1 MIYIHND
8 YDSFNSIEMMT
19 SGGFPRYPPGMDLVL
34 HTYWR
39 SSAAWRVR
47 TALALKG
54 LPWEAAPHDLRT
66 NEQTAPDYVARNP
79 QGLVPALEVE
89 GAVLTQSLAII
100 EYLEERFPE
109 PALLPADPL
118 ERARVR
124 AFALAIAC
132 DIHPVQNLRVLRML
146 RARGLDQAAVDAWA
160 REVIE
165 GGLEACSR
173 LIADRSGPFCFGDMI
188 TLADIT
194 LIPQLANARRFG
206 ARTDYPRLE
215 AIEAAALAHP
225 AFASVRPAAQVDADP
240 A

>member
-1 MIYIHND
+1 
-8 YDSFNSIEMMT
+8 
-19 SGGFPRYPPGMDLVL
+19 MDLVL

-54 LPWEAAPHDLRT
+54 LAWEGEPHDLRA
-66 NEQTAPDYVARNP
+66 NAQNAPDYVARNP
-79 QGLVPALEVE
+79 QGLVPALEID

-100 EYLEERFPE
+100 EYLEERFPH
-109 PALLPADPL
+109 PPLLPADLL
-118 ERARVR
+118 ERAHVR
-124 AFALAIAC
+124 AFALAVAC

-146 RARGLDQAAVDAWA
+146 KKRGLDQSAIDEWA

-165 GGLEACSR
+165 SGLAACSR
-173 LIADRSGPFCFGDMI
+173 LIEHREGPFCFGAEV
-188 TLADIT
+188 TLADIV
-194 LIPQLANARRFG
+194 LIPQMANARRFG
-206 ARTDYPRLE
+206 ARVDYPRLE

-225 AFASVRPAAQVDADP
+225 AFMASRPDAQADADP

>member
-1 MIYIHND
+1 
-8 YDSFNSIEMMT
+8 MT
-19 SGGFPRYPPGMDLVL
+19 LVL

-47 TALALKG
+47 TVLGLKG
-54 LPWEAAPHDLRT
+54 LAWDAVPHDLRT
-66 NEQTAPDYVARNP
+66 DAQLAPEYIARNP
-79 QGLVPALEVE
+79 QGLVPALEVD

-109 PALLPADPL
+109 PPVLPANPL

-124 AFALAIAC
+124 AFALAVAC

-146 RARGLDQAAVDAWA
+146 RARGLDQAAVEGWA
-160 REVIE
+160 REVME
-165 GGLEACSR
+165 TGLAACAR
-173 LIADRSGPFCFGDMI
+173 LIADCSGPYCFGEAI
-188 TLADIT
+188 TLADVV

-206 ARTDYPRLE
+206 ARTDFPLLE
-215 AIEAAALAHP
+215 AIEANALAHP
-225 AFASVRPAAQVDADP
+225 AFAAAVPSKQIDADP